1 MTCSLNRSKNRD
13 YWGDN
18 MKFFYIR
25 VSTKEQNEGRQL
37 EIAKDMGIE
46 EDYIFIDKESG
57 KNLERPAW
65 KRLMNTLRIED
76 TVVVQDLS
84 RLSRNKADIKD
95 VWKELIDKKVNI
107 EVVNMPILN
116 TQQYGELG
124 SAGKLVSDIVFE
136 LLSWMVEEERNRIKT
151 NQRQGIELAKE
162 QGKYKGR
169 PVKYHENAT
178 GADKLVYDA
187 VIKGLED
194 EISVQELANKL
205 KISRNT
211 VYKIKRER
219 SDSI

>member
-1 MTCSLNRSKNRD
+1 
-13 YWGDN
+13 

-37 EIAKDMGIE
+37 EIAKDMGIDE
-46 EDYIFIDKESG
+46 KCIFINKESG
-57 KNLERPAW
+57 KSLERPEW
-65 KRLMNTLRIED
+65 EKLIRMLRVDDTLI
-76 TVVVQDLS
+76 VQDLS
-84 RLSRNKADIKD
+84 RLSRNKSDIKD
-95 VWKELIDKKVNI
+95 IWKKLLEEGINI

-116 TQQYGELG
+116 TEKYQDLG
-124 SAGKLVSDIVFE
+124 SMGQLVSDIVFE
-136 LLSWMVEEERNRIKT
+136 LLSWMVEEERDRIKT
-151 NQRQGIELAKE
+151 NQKQGIELAKE

-169 PVKYHENAT
+169 PVKYHKNAT

-194 EISVQELANKL
+194 GVSVQDLAKGL

-211 VYKIKRER
+211 IYKLKREIER

>member
-1 MTCSLNRSKNRD
+1 
-13 YWGDN
+13 

-37 EIAKDMGIE
+37 EIAKDMGIDE
-46 EDYIFIDKESG
+46 KCIYIDKESG

-65 KRLMNTLRIED
+65 KKLMRILRVGDTL
-76 TVVVQDLS
+76 VVQDLS
-84 RLSRNKADIKD
+84 RLSRNKSDIKNI
-95 VWKELIDKKVNI
+95 WKSLLDTGINI

-116 TQQYGELG
+116 TEKYQDLG
-124 SAGKLVSDIVFE
+124 NMGQLVSDIVFE
-136 LLSWMVEEERNRIKT
+136 LLSWMVEEERHRIKT
-151 NQRQGIELAKE
+151 NQKQGIELAKE

-169 PVKYHENAT
+169 PIKYHKNAT

-194 EISVQELANKL
+194 GVSVQDLSKGL

-211 VYKIKRER
+211 IYKLKREIER